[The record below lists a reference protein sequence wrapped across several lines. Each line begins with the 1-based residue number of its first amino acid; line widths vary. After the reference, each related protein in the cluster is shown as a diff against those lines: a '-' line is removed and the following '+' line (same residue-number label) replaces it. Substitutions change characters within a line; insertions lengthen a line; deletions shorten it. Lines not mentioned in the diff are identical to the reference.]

1 VADVIDSMIAEMVYA
16 YILGL
21 LSILSPCTF
30 IIVPV
35 MISDLNTN
43 IKRVVSF
50 LCGITIT
57 FGVLGVLSAL
67 TGKLLTNFMGPYLY
81 IFAGLVTLFAGLN
94 MLDIIDLHLPY
105 LFTKV
110 RTKNNFLMGLLYGG
124 VALSCVGPLMASV
137 LVYITT
143 KASILYGLLMMY
155 IFSLGF
161 ITPFVLF
168 GFIITDRKLYKKL
181 MRHSLMIRKIGGI
194 LLLLVSAYLL
204 FVAFKGII

>member
-1 VADVIDSMIAEMVYA
+1 MIAEIIYA

-35 MISDLNTN
+35 MVSDLNAKLSKV
-43 IKRVVSF
+43 IAF
-50 LCGITIT
+50 LGGITIT

-81 IFAGLVTLFAGLN
+81 IFAGLITLFAGLN
-94 MLDIIDLHLPY
+94 MLNIIDLHLPQ

-137 LVYITT
+137 LVYITA
-143 KASILYGLLMMY
+143 KASVLYGFLMMGV
-155 IFSLGF
+155 FSIGF

-168 GFIITDRKLYKKL
+168 GLVITDKKVFEKITKY
-181 MRHSLMIRKIGGI
+181 SLTIRKIGGV

-204 FVAFKGII
+204 FVAFKGIL